1 MTTSSTV
8 RTLLQRC
15 GRTYAEDA
23 GIEVADKP
31 AALYRLL
38 VLSVLLSTRI
48 SADIAVAAAR
58 ELVSAGM
65 GTPQRMRAATWQE
78 RVDALGRAR
87 YKRYD
92 ESTATAL
99 GEGADLMGERYRD
112 DLRRLREEAGRDPG
126 RIRELLTGFPRI
138 GPVGAEIFCREAQSV
153 WPELRPTLDGKA
165 LEGAR
170 AVGLP
175 DDADRLAELVAPADL
190 VRLASG
196 LVRVGLDSDL
206 AEEVRAG

>member
-8 RTLLQRC
+8 RTLLERC

-78 RVDALGRAR
+78 RVDVLGRAR